1 VKSYGLCVEIFV
13 AMPPDFSPARSAAS
27 CSLETALTFSMLA
40 EILDEA
46 GIPIAQFEYDAEP

>member
-1 VKSYGLCVEIFV
+1 
-13 AMPPDFSPARSAAS
+13 MPPDFSPARSAAS
-27 CSLETALTFSMLA
+27 CALETALTFSMLA